1 METQVLQDGKNRGK
15 SSEDTALFASSKELV
30 KLSHA
35 AQDMYYLLSRGYAIK
50 SSLAIVGNR
59 HRLRARQLMALQGMS
74 CSAKEIETRK
84 EKELTPELLNGQVV
98 YLDGFNVIILLETLL
113 SGGFVFKG
121 LDGCYRDI
129 SSVHGTYK
137 KVIQTER
144 ALVIVGDTLKA
155 FGVQKVVWIF
165 DTPVSNSG
173 RLKALCHKIAL
184 ENSFEWDVFLE
195 IDPDKYLVQDNRLAA
210 SADAWVLNHCT
221 AWFNLGAVIIDNL
234 YKNRPPQ
241 NVISLEV

>member
-1 METQVLQDGKNRGK
+1 METQELQDGKSRGK
-15 SSEDTALFASSKELV
+15 SSEDTALFTPSKELA
-30 KLSHA
+30 KLSNA

-50 SSLAIVGNR
+50 SSLALVGNK
-59 HRLRARQLMALQGMS
+59 HRLKARQLMALQGMS

-84 EKELTPELLNGQVV
+84 EKELHSQSIGGQVV
-98 YLDGFNVIILLETLL
+98 YLDGFNIIILLETLL

-137 KVIQTER
+137 KVTQTER
-144 ALVIVGDTLKA
+144 ALLLVGNTLKA
-155 FGVQKVVWIF
+155 LGAQKVVWIF

-173 RLKALCHKIAL
+173 RLKALCHKIAV
-184 ENSFEWDVFLE
+184 ENGFEWEVFLE
-195 IDPDKYLVQDNRLAA
+195 IDPDKYLTQESRVAA
-210 SADAWVLNHCT
+210 TADAWVLNHCS
-221 AWFNLGAVIIDNL
+221 AWFNLGAEIINGL
-234 YKNRPPQ
+234 YKNNLPK